1 MIYGFDIFLFLMNGF
16 VFNVGWSLWLFGWLN
31 VVNENSNLFF
41 LIIGFGDFLVYYV
54 IVLGLYIII
63 LILVKG
69 VLDVCGFKLMLDK
82 KDFGYSF
89 FCDGLGCGGI
99 CDIFVWDVF
108 YLVVFWMLNIIGWVI
123 FYWYWKYIILW

>member
-1 MIYGFDIFLFLMNGF
+1 M
-16 VFNVGWSLWLFGWLN
+16 FNVGWSIWLFGWLN
-31 VVNENSNLFF
+31 VVNENSNFLF

-54 IVLGLYIII
+54 IVFGLYIII

-69 VLDVCGFKLMLDK
+69 VLDVCGFKLMFDK

-89 FCDGLGCGGI
+89 FCDGLGWGGI

>member
-1 MIYGFDIFLFLMNGF
+1 
-16 VFNVGWSLWLFGWLN
+16 
-31 VVNENSNLFF
+31 
-41 LIIGFGDFLVYYV
+41 
-54 IVLGLYIII
+54 
-63 LILVKG
+63 
-69 VLDVCGFKLMLDK
+69 MLDK

-123 FYWYWKYIILW
+123 FYWYWKYLGIW

>member
-1 MIYGFDIFLFLMNGF
+1 MNSL
-16 VFNVGWSLWLFGWLN
+16 VFNVGWSIWLFGWLN
-31 VVNENSNLFF
+31 VINENSNLLF

-89 FCDGLGCGGI
+89 FCDGLGWGGI
-99 CDIFVWDVF
+99 CDILVWDVF

>member
-1 MIYGFDIFLFLMNGF
+1 MIGL
-16 VFNVGWSLWLFGWLN
+16 VFNVGWSIWLLGWLN
-31 VVNENSNLFF
+31 VVNENSNLLF

-54 IVLGLYIII
+54 IVFGLYIII

-89 FCDGLGCGGI
+89 LCDGLGWGGI
-99 CDIFVWDVF
+99 CDILVWDVF